1 MYRNLQKYV
10 DKVFGGLP
18 NLNVPLTPNHY
29 PSFIRRDARF
39 SNVPALMP
47 MSAVRAQHLTTV
59 ATTCDSHGYSEYTT
73 ITNLRHS
80 MRLAPQVPQIDVLL
94 EIPGKSGDDL
104 STEISSILTGFDSR
118 GELPGYTQTHST
130 LMQLEGRYREDEPR
144 PQPPPP
150 PPPQPPRPSIP
161 PPSAA
166 RASIIRT
173 GPPKRSS
180 CARVS
185 FHG

>member
-47 MSAVRAQHLTTV
+47 MSAVRAQHLTTI

-118 GELPGYTQTHST
+118 GELPSHAQTHT
-130 LMQLEGRYREDEPR
+130 LIQLEGRDEAE
-144 PQPPPP
+144 PQPQ
-150 PPPQPPRPSIP
+150 PQPPRPSIP

>member
-47 MSAVRAQHLTTV
+47 MSAVRAQHLTAV

-130 LMQLEGRYREDEPR
+130 LMQLEGRDRDEIR